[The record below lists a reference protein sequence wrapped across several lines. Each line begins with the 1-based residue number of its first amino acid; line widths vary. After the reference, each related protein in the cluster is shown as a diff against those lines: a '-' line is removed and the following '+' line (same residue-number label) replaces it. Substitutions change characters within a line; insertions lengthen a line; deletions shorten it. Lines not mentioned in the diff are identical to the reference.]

1 MRTRRQAFWA
11 LAAAA
16 SLGTAIGCS
25 DSAGDAAS
33 RPRSSRRRARE
44 TAKRA
49 RTRRRRRPSQPV
61 APEPMIDPI
70 SGVAQIDTGFVYDPT
85 GKRDP
90 FRSFVWDRPD
100 KMAPVAEAGPLGQ
113 FDLSQLEVVAVVWR
127 TGNARA
133 LVEDPSGES
142 YIVGEGAAI
151 GKNRGHVVSI
161 DDNTVDRE
169 RDVRRLPGSGNGQ
182 GYRDA
187 HAFERGGMSSM
198 RKGNTVGFQV
208 AIAAALAGVIAVG
221 TFACAS
227 SSAPPSDSASAPSRS
242 STFS

>member
-1 MRTRRQAFWA
+1 MTTRRNSSFWV

-25 DSAGDAAS
+25 EETPAGLAANEF
-33 RPRSSRRRARE
+33 A
-44 TAKRA
+44 AA
-49 RTRRRRRPSQPV
+49 RTAAVQGTQPAPPPPAPV
-61 APEPMIDPI
+61 APAMPVTTVDPI
-70 SGVAQIDTGFVYDPT
+70 SGVAQMDTGYTYDPT

-100 KMAPVAEAGPLGQ
+100 KMQAIAEAGPLGQ

-161 DDNTVDRE
+161 DDNTVVVKETYVDYLGQE
-169 RDVRRLPGSGNGQ
+169 TTKDVEMRMRRS
-182 GYRDA
+182 
-187 HAFERGGMSSM
+187 EGG
-198 RKGNTVGFQV
+198 
-208 AIAAALAGVIAVG
+208 
-221 TFACAS
+221 
-227 SSAPPSDSASAPSRS
+227 
-242 STFS
+242 

>member
-1 MRTRRQAFWA
+1 MTKRRNSSFWV

-16 SLGTAIGCS
+16 SLGTAIGCHEETP
-25 DSAGDAAS
+25 AGLAANEF
-33 RPRSSRRRARE
+33 A
-44 TAKRA
+44 AA
-49 RTRRRRRPSQPV
+49 RTAAVQGAQAAPPPV
-61 APEPMIDPI
+61 APVAPAMPVATVDPI
-70 SGVAQIDTGFVYDPT
+70 SGVAQMDTGYSYDPT

-100 KMAPVAEAGPLGQ
+100 KMQAIAEAGPLGQ

-161 DDNTVDRE
+161 DDNTVVVKETYVDYLGQE
-169 RDVRRLPGSGNGQ
+169 TTKDVEMRMRRS
-182 GYRDA
+182 
-187 HAFERGGMSSM
+187 EGG
-198 RKGNTVGFQV
+198 
-208 AIAAALAGVIAVG
+208 
-221 TFACAS
+221 
-227 SSAPPSDSASAPSRS
+227 
-242 STFS
+242 